1 MNKRELSKVFSKLS
15 REEVNLGT
23 HRVELEKIELARKAP
38 IVAKDFEKLD
48 AKLRKAESIIDS
60 AFNSYKSKWQDFQ
73 DTIKDVSQDRKT
85 LENDIKE
92 IAQAAL
98 DLGVSPQNVKG
109 LKESQDLSRKL
120 DGLTKDL
127 PKLYSE
133 PK

>member
-15 REEVNLGT
+15 REEVNLES
-23 HRVELEKIELARKAP
+23 HKVELARKAP
-38 IVAKDFEKLD
+38 SVLKDFEKLD
-48 AKLRKAESIIDS
+48 AKLRKSQDKVDS
-60 AFNSYKSKWQDFQ
+60 SFNSYRKSWQNFQ
-73 DTIKDVSQDRKT
+73 SEVKDIEADRKR
-85 LENDIKE
+85 LEGDVAE
-92 IAQAAL
+92 INQSAM
-98 DLGVSPQNVKG
+98 DLGVDFNDVKG

>member
-15 REEVNLGT
+15 SKEVNLES
-23 HRVELEKIELARKAP
+23 HKVELARKAP
-38 IVAKDFEKLD
+38 SVLKDFEKLD
-48 AKLRKAESIIDS
+48 AKLRKSQDKVDS
-60 AFNSYKSKWQDFQ
+60 SFNSYRKSWQNFQ
-73 DTIKDVSQDRKT
+73 SEVKDIEADRKR
-85 LENDIKE
+85 LEGDVAE
-92 IAQAAL
+92 INQSAM
-98 DLGVSPQNVKG
+98 DLGVDFNDVKG